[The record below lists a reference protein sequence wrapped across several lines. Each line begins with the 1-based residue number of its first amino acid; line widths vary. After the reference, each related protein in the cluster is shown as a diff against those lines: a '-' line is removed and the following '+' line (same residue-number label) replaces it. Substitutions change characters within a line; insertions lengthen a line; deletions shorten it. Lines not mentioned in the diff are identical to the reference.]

1 MIQAV
6 TTPAQQAEFVRR
18 IAGKPYFA
26 ATMGTCCALFGAH
39 PASGWQFY
47 LLPGQAA
54 LTLRGGT
61 ATLCGVL
68 PTGEAGE
75 EAVEELQGFLS
86 FMGADRLLSE
96 GTPPVPWQPAEAL
109 LVWELPQGRQLPM
122 PPAPPPEL
130 RRTDHPSMQPVSRL
144 VFPDSLEEQEEFYAV
159 ACTALAHGLG
169 RCRAL
174 LEGEAPVC
182 TVGCYAMSETEAYMS
197 AGVTDPIWRGRGL
210 AGWLIVGLAND
221 LAVARTVRFTSAPA
235 LEPFYRRLG
244 FVCCGTIQQSKRKW
258 EQR

>member
-68 PTGEAGE
+68 PAGEAGE
-75 EAVEELQGFLS
+75 EAVEELQG
-86 FMGADRLLSE
+86 RLRCCGS
-96 GTPPVPWQPAEAL
+96 
-109 LVWELPQGRQLPM
+109 LP
-122 PPAPPPEL
+122 
-130 RRTDHPSMQPVSRL
+130 RRCLYGNCPKAGS
-144 VFPDSLEEQEEFYAV
+144 
-159 ACTALAHGLG
+159 C
-169 RCRAL
+169 RCR
-174 LEGEAPVC
+174 P
-182 TVGCYAMSETEAYMS
+182 
-197 AGVTDPIWRGRGL
+197 
-210 AGWLIVGLAND
+210 
-221 LAVARTVRFTSAPA
+221 
-235 LEPFYRRLG
+235 RR
-244 FVCCGTIQQSKRKW
+244 R
-258 EQR
+258 RN